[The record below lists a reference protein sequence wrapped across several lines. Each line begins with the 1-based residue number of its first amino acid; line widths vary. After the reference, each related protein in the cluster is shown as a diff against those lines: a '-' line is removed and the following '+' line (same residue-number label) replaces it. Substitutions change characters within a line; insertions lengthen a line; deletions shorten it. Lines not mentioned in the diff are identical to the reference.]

1 MKIVN
6 YILFLTA
13 IFLIYYCIKNFK
25 ILKTKLNFNNIES
38 FTSFNMS
45 DYIPSEWDESPTGF
59 GRNTTGCGSN
69 PNKIWEIREPGDV
82 KKSHDVSNGDLIIIY
97 GSVDCTGKE
106 TSDDMTIKL
115 KNKKNITVLG
125 TDNAVFAGGINI
137 GGEANNII
145 IRNIYFH
152 GLYRDGEKEEDDI
165 YENSKKP
172 EDYIAIRGDSGAA
185 NFWIDHCTFTKCVD
199 GLLDMTN
206 GATSITVSWCIFS
219 DPTVSRDRSNDR
231 EYSDETSHKKVM
243 LIGSED
249 WPDGH
254 DNEERDMGAQITI
267 HHCWFSGAT
276 RNPRIRYAQPVH
288 LYNNFHDQSGR
299 YDILASRKTNSL
311 SENSYFYKSGRPYK
325 TETGGTLYIIGNILK
340 DTCVDNPS
348 TVHNSVHHAAKLSDC
363 SSSIIAGGGDG
374 NCEDDDN
381 NYDAKLC
388 NFKFEKDSTIN
399 NLIDYEYQLDET
411 INVPALVT
419 SKAGAGGNGFPNYT
433 IPSGINSGIVTTGAQ
448 DESGGAQDESGANGA
463 DCTQNAVC
471 ATHGTDRLRDW
482 LGGNADAPKS
492 CQGVNWT
499 AVNHRTYF
507 GNKGAN
513 TNDGGYGGLKYTC
526 ERTREVSNDG
536 KEQRGCVWNLD
547 ESVGDNGDART
558 IRNWLKNK
566 YGEDEQNLR
575 TNGPCQPANLCP
587 IQEVRG
593 DNVDEDALNIGT
605 TPDDET
611 GANCG
616 TGAAGSGSGAAGSG
630 SDGTG
635 ATGSGSG
642 ATGGT
647 DESGTTGATG
657 VTNSD
662 NVTVTHN
669 SGSTS
674 QNNSNYW
681 NSECK
686 QQWGAAD
693 WKNGCDGIDEDSC
706 KTSGT
711 WAYSNGMP
719 FLCEWKN
726 SKCVNKSSCLI
737 KGSESSGQEGTV
749 NLELRGGLVPIG
761 DGYVDSSPPESL
773 GFGQGHLQP
782 GTRQTLDSARKTA
795 ESEYNAYKEHE
806 TAFTVAQN
814 AVQNATNKLNKW
826 AAHDNL
832 EKCTPDGNGINYRAI
847 AKAKLEED
855 FNKPALIN
863 EAQTKWNNRANNGIN
878 TWFLESDL
886 NKGYLTSAMEELQLS
901 NGNTLKP
908 LTSEVANAIK
918 VHKNEKKRIDDTT
931 FLPLNFPDEDL
942 VCADDIEWK
951 TDGKVW
957 SSRKAYEDA
966 MNDRE
971 QKQIDYNEKLTEKQ
985 RLKYVWQQAEHD
997 YHDNERKIA
1006 RKALSTVQ
1014 LNMVN

>member
-69 PNKIWEIREPGDV
+69 PNKIWTIKDSDDV
-82 KKSHDVSNGDLIIIY
+82 KDVNDDIDDDQLIFIDGTDLSAGEEIDADK
-97 GSVDCTGKE
+97 G
-106 TSDDMTIKL
+106 TIKL
-115 KNKKNITVLG
+115 SGKKNITII
-125 TDNAVFAGGINI
+125 GINAPSEHGVRFNGSISI
-137 GGEANNII
+137 GGSSDNII
-145 IRNIYFH
+145 IRNIYFT
-152 GLYRDGEKEEDDI
+152 GTFEDGDHEDNIGD
-165 YENSKKP
+165 KP
-172 EDYIAIRGDSGAA
+172 GDLVTIKGDKVK
-185 NFWIDHCTFTKCVD
+185 NIWVDHCTFIKSAD

-206 GATSITVSWCIFS
+206 GATNITVSWCILG
-219 DPTVSRDRSNDR
+219 DPTKSRNRKDGNSAKKD
-231 EYSDETSHKKVM
+231 TTHHKVM
-243 LIGSED
+243 LIGAGDHSNGSSDEQ
-249 WPDGH
+249 
-254 DNEERDMGAQITI
+254 RDMKVQITI
-267 HHCWFSGAT
+267 HHCWFPGNS
-276 RNPRIRYAQPVH
+276 RNPRIRYARPIH
-288 LYNNFHDQSGR
+288 LYNNFYDQNSYYTIAAR
-299 YDILASRKTNSL
+299 QKTISL
-311 SENSYFYKSGRPYK
+311 SENSFFYRSGRPYD
-325 TETGGTLYIIGNILK
+325 TENDGKLYIIGDTYK
-340 DTCVDNPS
+340 DTCTSDPQPLHMS
-348 TVHNSVHHAAKLSDC
+348 EHSSAKLSNC
-363 SSSIIAGGGDG
+363 APSLGGTGDEG
-374 NCEDDDN
+374 NYVFQKDDDLNDIMKDRN
-381 NYDAKLC
+381 NNNETYD
-388 NFKFEKDSTIN
+388 
-399 NLIDYEYQLDET
+399 YVLDNAED
-411 INVPALVT
+411 VPALVT
-419 SKAGAGGNGFPNYT
+419 SKAGAGGNGFPGYT
-433 IPSGINSGIVTTGAQ
+433 IPSGINSGIVTTA
-448 DESGGAQDESGANGA
+448 AQDESGATGA
-463 DCTQNAVC
+463 DESG
-471 ATHGTDRLRDW
+471 AT
-482 LGGNADAPKS
+482 
-492 CQGVNWT
+492 
-499 AVNHRTYF
+499 
-507 GNKGAN
+507 GA
-513 TNDGGYGGLKYTC
+513 
-526 ERTREVSNDG
+526 
-536 KEQRGCVWNLD
+536 D
-547 ESVGDNGDART
+547 ESGA
-558 IRNWLKNK
+558 
-566 YGEDEQNLR
+566 
-575 TNGPCQPANLCP
+575 
-587 IQEVRG
+587 
-593 DNVDEDALNIGT
+593 
-605 TPDDET
+605 T
-611 GANCG
+611 GADESG
-616 TGAAGSGSGAAGSG
+616 T
-630 SDGTG
+630 TG
-635 ATGSGSG
+635 ATGGADESGATGGTDESGTTGATGGTDESGTTDATGGTDESGTTG

-749 NLELRGGLVPIG
+749 NPELRGGLVPIG

-814 AVQNATNKLNKW
+814 AVQNTTNKLNKW

-886 NKGYLTSAMEELQLS
+886 NKGYLTSAMEGLINTALL